1 MAERQDEI
9 PNCLEALDITLA
21 ILSTLDRPRDLLA
34 AGSTSRAL
42 NRAVRENYLWQ
53 TVRSP
58 PIHPSPALSHS
69 TPLPFSW
76 SPMRVSAVDGA
87 YHPCACF

>member
-42 NRAVRENYLWQ
+42 NRAVRENYRWQ
-53 TVRSP
+53 TVR
-58 PIHPSPALSHS
+58 
-69 TPLPFSW
+69 
-76 SPMRVSAVDGA
+76 
-87 YHPCACF
+87 

>member
-42 NRAVRENYLWQ
+42 NRAVKENYLWQ
-53 TVRSP
+53 TVRCRHRFTP
-58 PIHPSPALSHS
+58 RLPSP
-69 TPLPFSW
+69 TPLHSHFRGVP
-76 SPMRVSAVDGA
+76 
-87 YHPCACF
+87 